1 MKVTISFNGTKIVVP
16 CGDGEISVREVT
28 TLAATRYKKAIG
40 KTNAYWVSVASLKS
54 HEGGIL
60 DQDDLIGDVC
70 DDREQLAAIFNEQNG
85 GHYHGSG
92 GDGMSSASDSD
103 TKENNFGTGGMMLQE
118 QFFHTLLSITQV
130 RRGSEPA
137 LHKNINSTASD
148 LNAAAPVT
156 TEHNLRSSLR
166 KTMVN
171 TTYSVPLDHQDR
183 SNQQSSPDSQY
194 EGDAGSLSVM
204 RRREPLG
211 ASGNKPE
218 RPKSPK
224 RTEVI
229 LPNQNEGEFY
239 FDIAIPNE
247 IGYLGIHVVPCDI
260 DGRLIVQ
267 GIEPGGRIDRDGRL
281 AVQDAIVAIN
291 GYPLKDTPFSKAQE
305 IFHEAKD
312 AKELRLRILRGGQF
326 LSNSEDFQESKEN
339 QVDVKSNNNNTAKKS
354 ETPAAGT
361 KITTAVHANNTR
373 KIGKKL
379 NISLRKGPLGLG
391 FSLTTRDNALGDN
404 TPIYIKNIL
413 PQGAA
418 IEEGSLKPGDRLLEV
433 NDKCVDGMSQSDVV
447 TLLRNVP
454 LDSSVNLLVSR
465 HSSAADGSDVADGA
479 ALAAGKSPTKL
490 KNSDAN
496 SGITSSEQGG
506 GGPLVS
512 SMPSMTS
519 SASPGISS
527 DNYDE
532 GGTSAGESEFAV
544 PWKEREILTFDIP
557 VHDSERAGLGVSV
570 KGKTSTGKESG
581 VIDLGIFVKSVLHG
595 GAASKDGRLMTND
608 QLININGSSLLGKAN
623 PAAMETLRKAMHEEG
638 PVPGIISLTVAR
650 RKEPSLNPASDNQ
663 PQDQPP
669 NLNRRDSMSS
679 LPTSS
684 DDEMVREYHVSAP
697 SPFQNNQFKVPSTS
711 SLMGTRNPV
720 IDRLMGKDASTSLV
734 PSNLR
739 NESYYMATDHETWN
753 GTMLQQHMFPND
765 QDQKDFN
772 QMPSP
777 NRSPDSVFIEQPT
790 TNPYSNDTDMPDDSL
805 TSLVE
810 IVPSAFARDQFGR
823 QSMSEKRHATLDA
836 KSTDTYQKRKK
847 AREER
852 EKQKNQ
858 LQHWKKSASLESLH
872 QMSGGGQLKNYE
884 NQSPYQRANSV
895 RVSRNRGCN
904 ESFRAAVDRSYE
916 KDFPEVGPSSDFA
929 VDKVVMRRSK
939 SSQSEERK
947 KNRNSKLL
955 RGLGTMFKIGGSG
968 DKSNSNSIERT
979 KDTKVL
985 RNEAALYQQHLK
997 LHPQQYIP
1005 QPYPHAGHPPQIP
1018 QARSH
1023 SQPRYHPMRTT
1034 PNNEMYE
1041 YMPSA
1046 MMRPGSRVGIA
1057 DPTSSESPDYDVL

>member
-1 MKVTISFNGTKIVVP
+1 M
-16 CGDGEISVREVT
+16 D
-28 TLAATRYKKAIG
+28 
-40 KTNAYWVSVASLKS
+40 SL
-54 HEGGIL
+54 
-60 DQDDLIGDVC
+60 
-70 DDREQLAAIFNEQNG
+70 
-85 GHYHGSG
+85 
-92 GDGMSSASDSD
+92 
-103 TKENNFGTGGMMLQE
+103 
-118 QFFHTLLSITQV
+118 
-130 RRGSEPA
+130 EP
-137 LHKNINSTASD
+137 
-148 LNAAAPVT
+148 
-156 TEHNLRSSLR
+156 
-166 KTMVN
+166 
-171 TTYSVPLDHQDR
+171 Q
-183 SNQQSSPDSQY
+183 
-194 EGDAGSLSVM
+194 
-204 RRREPLG
+204 
-211 ASGNKPE
+211 
-218 RPKSPK
+218 
-224 RTEVI
+224 
-229 LPNQNEGEFY
+229 
-239 FDIAIPNE
+239 
-247 IGYLGIHVVPCDI
+247 
-260 DGRLIVQ
+260 
-267 GIEPGGRIDRDGRL
+267 
-281 AVQDAIVAIN
+281 
-291 GYPLKDTPFSKAQE
+291 
-305 IFHEAKD
+305 
-312 AKELRLRILRGGQF
+312 
-326 LSNSEDFQESKEN
+326 
-339 QVDVKSNNNNTAKKS
+339 
-354 ETPAAGT
+354 
-361 KITTAVHANNTR
+361 
-373 KIGKKL
+373 
-379 NISLRKGPLGLG
+379 
-391 FSLTTRDNALGDN
+391 
-404 TPIYIKNIL
+404 
-413 PQGAA
+413 
-418 IEEGSLKPGDRLLEV
+418 
-433 NDKCVDGMSQSDVV
+433 
-447 TLLRNVP
+447 
-454 LDSSVNLLVSR
+454 
-465 HSSAADGSDVADGA
+465 
-479 ALAAGKSPTKL
+479 
-490 KNSDAN
+490 
-496 SGITSSEQGG
+496 
-506 GGPLVS
+506 S

-570 KGKTSTGKESG
+570 KGKTSTGKGKTPKTFGLTSALTSDQHHHNFPESG

-650 RKEPSLNPASDNQ
+650 RKEPSLNPASDSQ

-790 TNPYSNDTDMPDDSL
+790 TNPYSNDTDMPDDVTVTNDDPTVSESL

-916 KDFPEVGPSSDFA
+916 KDFPEVGPSSDFVIKDLSSQPAQELRTKTEEIKA

-985 RNEAALYQQHLK
+985 RKSMPAGPPEALTSASSLASNNSSGRGQAKSSSDIPSEAALYQQHLK

-1057 DPTSSESPDYDVL
+1057 DPASSESPDYDVLHRLQNTHIQPQVPLMPPQHRQPPMTQAQMHHYYYQQQQQQQQQQQFYNYGYHQQALPQISHPRSSSNLSSSGGSSTGKPTRPKSNYFDYEYNNPASFASTTSSQYYSSSTDPHPSMYSLPRSTSGFP